1 MAMQYSPITDSYTT
15 YENVETPKVE
25 INFPLLDDPLYIGDF
40 STGITKKG
48 TPIIKGQTLPRMT
61 DIKENNTDTSVVHHN
76 DSNNTAY
83 TFNESVQD
91 RRKEAFE
98 FFKANGFSDIHAAG
112 IVGSLTGESG
122 KQLNPTAKNPTSG
135 AYGVAQW
142 LGPRRKALFSKYG
155 NNPTFRQQ
163 LEFILEELNGPEK
176 RALDDLLS
184 TTSIADATRSFT
196 SMFERPSKKEIESS
210 IKMRISSGEELL
222 KK

>member
-1 MAMQYSPITDSYTT
+1 MPMQYSPVTDSYTT
-15 YENVETPKVE
+15 YENVETPKVK
-25 INFPLLDDPLYIGDF
+25 ISFPLLDDDGLDITDF
-40 STGITKKG
+40 STGITEKG

-61 DIKENNTDTSVVHHN
+61 DIKETDSSTTQH
-76 DSNNTAY
+76 SNPSTKSY
-83 TFNESVQD
+83 TFNDSIQD

-98 FFKANGFSDIHAAG
+98 FFKSRGLSDIHAAG
-112 IVGSLTGESG
+112 IVGALCGESG
-122 KQLNPTAKNPTSG
+122 KQLNPNAKNPVSG
-135 AYGVAQW
+135 AYGIAQW

-155 NNPTFRQQ
+155 NNPTFNQQ